1 MSQKK
6 TENCVVVVVVVNWYL
21 IKVKLCMSVTF
32 IYEVCGVCSG
42 RFFGGFNSAK
52 TCDTDLTLNTVGKL
66 FPSPQCWIAVHS
78 TLPARLAFLQDV
90 KT

>member
-6 TENCVVVVVVVNWYL
+6 TENCVVVVVNWYL

-52 TCDTDLTLNTVGKL
+52 PVTLTL
-66 FPSPQCWIAVHS
+66 P
-78 TLPARLAFLQDV
+78 
-90 KT
+90 